1 MEVPISND
9 ISKLFIMLRINIHI
23 KDYNVVDMEKKSKI
37 IILILAILVV
47 MGIATHLF
55 LTPST
60 VENSGAKNVTD
71 MLGRSV
77 EIPESLN
84 KVVATSPPMTTVVYM
99 LAPEKLTALN
109 FEWTDDEKAY
119 VPSQYQGLP
128 NIGGWYGTQDGSY
141 EEFIASEPD
150 IVIES
155 IDEGGDGD
163 LSTVDERQSKFGKIP
178 VVAVN
183 DTTHVEKVD
192 DSIMFIGDVI
202 GAKDNAQKLVDFNDK
217 YLDEVHKKSAQLS
230 DSDKKTVYYAEGND
244 GLKTNPSGSVHGQLI
259 DLVGGKNVAD
269 SLNQG
274 NTTSG
279 VQVSIEQVIKWNPD
293 IIITTDP
300 DFYAK
305 VYNDSNW
312 ASINAVKNHEVYL
325 SPQSPFKWFDRP
337 VGANMIIGVPWTA
350 KVIYPDKYADIDM
363 VSVTK
368 EFYSNFYH
376 YDLSNEQAKEILLG
390 SGLKESNL

>member
-1 MEVPISND
+1 MIVSG
-9 ISKLFIMLRINIHI
+9 
-23 KDYNVVDMEKKSKI
+23 V
-37 IILILAILVV
+37 
-47 MGIATHLF
+47 ATHLF
-55 LTPST
+55 LTPLT
-60 VENSGAKNVTD
+60 VENSGAKNITD
-71 MLGRSV
+71 MIGRAV
-77 EIPESLN
+77 EIPASLN

-99 LAPEKLTALN
+99 IAPEKLTALN
-109 FEWTDDEKAY
+109 FEWTDSEKVY

-141 EEFIASEPD
+141 EE
-150 IVIES
+150 S

-163 LSTVDERQSKFGKIP
+163 LSTVNERQTKFGKIP

-183 DTTHVEKVD
+183 DTTSVEKVD
-192 DSIMFIGDVI
+192 ASITFIGEVI
-202 GAKDNAQKLVDFNDK
+202 GAQDNAKKLTDFNDK
-217 YLDEVHKKSAQLS
+217 YLDIVHKKSPQIT
-230 DSDKKTVYYAEGND
+230 DKKNVYYAEGND

-259 DLVGGKNVAD
+259 DLVGGNNVAD
-269 SLNQG
+269 SLSQG

-279 VQVSIEQVIKWNPD
+279 VQVSIEQVISWNPD
-293 IIITTDP
+293 VIITTDP

-312 ASINAVKNHEVYL
+312 AGINAVKNHEVYL

-350 KVIYPDKYADIDM
+350 KVIYPDQYSDIDM
-363 VSVTK
+363 LSATK

-376 YDLSNEQAKEILLG
+376 FDLSDEQAKQILLD
-390 SGLKESNL
+390 SGLKEENF

>member
-1 MEVPISND
+1 
-9 ISKLFIMLRINIHI
+9 MLRTYIHI

-37 IILILAILVV
+37 IILILALLIVV
-47 MGIATHLF
+47 GIATHLF

-60 VENSGAKNVTD
+60 VENSGSKNITD
-71 MLGRSV
+71 MIGRAI
-77 EIPESLN
+77 EIPNSLN

-99 LAPEKLTALN
+99 IAPEKLTALN
-109 FEWTDDEKAY
+109 FEWTDDEKVY
-119 VPSQYQGLP
+119 VPSKYQGLP

-163 LSTVDERQSKFGKIP
+163 LSTVNERQSKFGKIP

-183 DTTHVEKVD
+183 DTTSVEKVD
-192 DSIMFIGDVI
+192 SSISFIGEVI
-202 GAKDNAQKLVDFNDK
+202 GAQDNAKKLTDFNDK
-217 YLDEVHKKSAQLS
+217 YLDEVHKKSSQI
-230 DSDKKTVYYAEGND
+230 SDKKNVYYAEGND

-259 DLVGGKNVAD
+259 DLVGGNNVAN

-279 VQVSIEQVIKWNPD
+279 VQVSIEQVISWNPD
-293 IIITTDP
+293 VIITTDA

-312 ASINAVKNHEVYL
+312 QNINAVKNHEVYL

-350 KVIYPDKYADIDM
+350 KVIYPDQYNDIDM
-363 VSVTK
+363 VGATK

-376 YDLSNEQAKEILLG
+376 YDLSDDQAKQILLD

>member
-1 MEVPISND
+1 
-9 ISKLFIMLRINIHI
+9 MLRINIHI
-23 KDYNVVDMEKKSKI
+23 KGYNVVDMEKKSKI
-37 IILILAILVV
+37 IILILALLIVLGV
-47 MGIATHLF
+47 ATHLF

-60 VENSGAKNVTD
+60 VENSGAKNITD
-71 MLGRSV
+71 MIGRAI
-77 EIPESLN
+77 EIPASIN
-84 KVVATSPPMTTVVYM
+84 KVVATSPPMTTVIYM
-99 LAPEKLTALN
+99 IAPEKLTALN
-109 FEWTDDEKAY
+109 FEWTDSEKVY

-163 LSTVDERQSKFGKIP
+163 LSTVNERQAKFGKIP

-183 DTTHVEKVD
+183 DTTSVEKVD
-192 DSIMFIGDVI
+192 ASITFMGEVI
-202 GAKDNAQKLVDFNDK
+202 GAQDNAKKLTDFNDK
-217 YLDEVHKKSAQLS
+217 YLDIVHKKSPQIT
-230 DSDKKTVYYAEGND
+230 DKKNVYYAEGND

-259 DLVGGKNVAD
+259 DLVGGNNVAD

-279 VQVSIEQVIKWNPD
+279 VQVSIEQVISWNPD
-293 IIITTDP
+293 VIITTDP

-350 KVIYPDKYADIDM
+350 KVIYPDQYSDIDM
-363 VSVTK
+363 LSATK

-376 YDLSNEQAKEILLG
+376 FDLSDEQAKQILLD
-390 SGLKESNL
+390 SGLKEENF

>member
-1 MEVPISND
+1 
-9 ISKLFIMLRINIHI
+9 MLGTYIHI

-37 IILILAILVV
+37 IILILALLIVV
-47 MGIATHLF
+47 GIATHLF

-60 VENSGAKNVTD
+60 VENSGSKNITD
-71 MLGRSV
+71 MIGRAI
-77 EIPESLN
+77 EIPNSLN

-99 LAPEKLTALN
+99 IAPEKLTALN
-109 FEWTDDEKAY
+109 FEWTDDEKVY

-163 LSTVDERQSKFGKIP
+163 LSTVNERQSKFGKIP

-183 DTTHVEKVD
+183 DTTSVEKVD
-192 DSIMFIGDVI
+192 SSISFIGEII
-202 GAKDNAQKLVDFNDK
+202 GAQDNAKKLTDFNDK
-217 YLDEVHKKSAQLS
+217 YLDEVHKKSSQI
-230 DSDKKTVYYAEGND
+230 SDKKNVYYAEGND

-259 DLVGGKNVAD
+259 DLVGGNNVAN
-269 SLNQG
+269 SLSQG

-279 VQVSIEQVIKWNPD
+279 VQVSIEQVISWNPD
-293 IIITTDP
+293 VIITTDA

-312 ASINAVKNHEVYL
+312 QSINAVKNHEVYL

-350 KVIYPDKYADIDM
+350 KVIYPDQYKDIDM
-363 VSVTK
+363 VGATK

-376 YDLSNEQAKEILLG
+376 YDLSDDQAKQILLD

>member
-1 MEVPISND
+1 
-9 ISKLFIMLRINIHI
+9 MLRIYIHI

-37 IILILAILVV
+37 IILILAILIVLGV
-47 MGIATHLF
+47 ATHLF

-60 VENSGAKNVTD
+60 VENSGSKKITD
-71 MLGRSV
+71 MLGRTM
-77 EIPESLN
+77 EIPATLN
-84 KVVATSPPMTTVVYM
+84 KVVATSPPMTTVIYM
-99 LAPEKLTALN
+99 IAPEKLTALN
-109 FEWTDDEKAY
+109 FEWTDAEKEY
-119 VPSQYQGLP
+119 VPSSYQGLP

-141 EEFIASEPD
+141 EEFIASEPN

-163 LSTVDERQSKFGKIP
+163 MSTVEERQTKFGKIS

-183 DTTHVEKVD
+183 DTTNVEKVD
-192 DSIMFIGDVI
+192 SSILFIGEVI
-202 GAKDNAQKLVDFNDK
+202 GATENAQKLVDFNDK
-217 YLDEVHKKSAQLS
+217 YLDEVHKKSANLS

-244 GLKTNPSGSVHGQLI
+244 GLKTNPSGSPHGQLI
-259 DLVGGKNVAD
+259 DLVGGKNVAN
-269 SLNQG
+269 SLNQA

-279 VQVSIEQVIKWNPD
+279 VQVSIEQVISWNPD
-293 IIITTDP
+293 VIITTDP

-350 KVIYPDKYADIDM
+350 KVIYPDQYSDIDM
-363 VSVTK
+363 VSTTK

-376 YDLSNEQAKEILLG
+376 FDLSDDQAKEILLS
-390 SGLKESNL
+390 SGLKKENL

>member
-1 MEVPISND
+1 
-9 ISKLFIMLRINIHI
+9 MLGINIHI
-23 KDYNVVDMEKKSKI
+23 KDCNVVVMENKTKI
-37 IILILAILVV
+37 IILILAILIVLGV
-47 MGIATHLF
+47 ITHLF

-60 VENSGAKNVTD
+60 VENSGSKNITD
-71 MLGRSV
+71 MIGRAI
-77 EIPESLN
+77 EIPNSLN

-99 LAPEKLTALN
+99 IAPEKLTALN
-109 FEWTDDEKAY
+109 FVWTDDEKVY
-119 VPSQYQGLP
+119 VPSKYHGLP

-163 LSTVDERQSKFGKIP
+163 LSTVNERQSKFGKIP
-178 VVAVN
+178 VIAVN
-183 DTTHVEKVD
+183 DTTSVEKVD
-192 DSIMFIGDVI
+192 SSISFIGEVI
-202 GAKDNAQKLVDFNDK
+202 GAQDNAKKLADFNDK
-217 YLDEVHKKSAQLS
+217 YLDEVHKKSSQI
-230 DSDKKTVYYAEGND
+230 SDKKNVYYAEGND

-259 DLVGGKNVAD
+259 DLVGGNNVAN
-269 SLNQG
+269 SLSQG
-274 NTTSG
+274 NTSSG
-279 VQVSIEQVIKWNPD
+279 VQVSIEQVISWNPD
-293 IIITTDP
+293 VIITTDP

-312 ASINAVKNHEVYL
+312 QSINAVKNHEVYL

-350 KVIYPDKYADIDM
+350 KVIYPDQYKDIDM
-363 VSVTK
+363 VGATK

-376 YDLSNEQAKEILLG
+376 YDLSDNQAKQILLD
-390 SGLKESNL
+390 SGIKESNL

>member
-1 MEVPISND
+1 
-9 ISKLFIMLRINIHI
+9 MLRINIHI

-37 IILILAILVV
+37 IILILSILVV
-47 MGIATHLF
+47 VGIATHLF

-60 VENSGAKNVTD
+60 VENSGSKNITD

-77 EIPESLN
+77 VIPESLN

-109 FEWTDDEKAY
+109 FQWTDEEKVY

-163 LSTVDERQSKFGKIP
+163 LSTVEQRQSKFGKIP

-192 DSIMFIGDVI
+192 QSILFIGDVI
-202 GAKDNAQKLVDFNDK
+202 GAKDNAQKLVDFNNK

-230 DSDKKTVYYAEGND
+230 DNEKKTVYYAEGND

-259 DLVGGKNVAD
+259 DLVGGKNVATP
-269 SLNQG
+269 SSQG

-293 IIITTDP
+293 VIITTDP

-312 ASINAVKNHEVYL
+312 GSINAVKNHEVYL

-350 KVIYPDKYADIDM
+350 KVIYPDKYTDIDM

-376 YDLSNEQAKEILLG
+376 YDLSDKQAKEILLG

>member
-1 MEVPISND
+1 
-9 ISKLFIMLRINIHI
+9 MLRINIHI
-23 KDYNVVDMEKKSKI
+23 KGYNVVDMEKKSKI
-37 IILILAILVV
+37 IFLILALLIVAGV
-47 MGIATHLF
+47 ATHLF

-60 VENSGAKNVTD
+60 VENSGAKNITD
-71 MLGRSV
+71 MISRAI
-77 EIPESLN
+77 EIPASLN

-99 LAPEKLTALN
+99 IAPEKLTALN
-109 FEWTDDEKAY
+109 FEWTDGEKVY

-155 IDEGGDGD
+155 IDEGDDGD
-163 LSTVDERQSKFGKIP
+163 LSAVNERQTKFGKIP

-183 DTTHVEKVD
+183 DTTSVEKVD
-192 DSIMFIGDVI
+192 ASITFIGEVI
-202 GAKDNAQKLVDFNDK
+202 GAQDNAKKLTDFNDK
-217 YLDEVHKKSAQLS
+217 YLDIVHKKSPQIT
-230 DSDKKTVYYAEGND
+230 DKKNVYYAEGND

-259 DLVGGKNVAD
+259 DLVGGKNVVD
-269 SLNQG
+269 SLSQG

-279 VQVSIEQVIKWNPD
+279 VQVSIEQVISWNPD
-293 IIITTDP
+293 VIITTDP

-312 ASINAVKNHEVYL
+312 AGINAVKNHEVYL

-350 KVIYPDKYADIDM
+350 KVIYPDQYSDIDM
-363 VSVTK
+363 LSATK

-376 YDLSNEQAKEILLG
+376 FDLSDEQAKQILLD
-390 SGLKESNL
+390 SGLKEENF

>member
-1 MEVPISND
+1 
-9 ISKLFIMLRINIHI
+9 MLRINIHI
-23 KDYNVVDMEKKSKI
+23 KGYYVVEMEKKSKI
-37 IILILAILVV
+37 VILILALLIVSGV
-47 MGIATHLF
+47 ATHLF

-60 VENSGAKNVTD
+60 VENSGAKNITD
-71 MLGRSV
+71 MIGRDI
-77 EIPESLN
+77 EIPASLN
-84 KVVATSPPMTTVVYM
+84 KVVATSPPMTTVIYM
-99 LAPEKLTALN
+99 IAPEKLTALN
-109 FEWTDDEKAY
+109 FEWTDSEKVY

-163 LSTVDERQSKFGKIP
+163 LSTVNERQTKFGKIP

-183 DTTHVEKVD
+183 DTTSVEKVD
-192 DSIMFIGDVI
+192 ASITFIGEVI
-202 GAKDNAQKLVDFNDK
+202 GAQDNAKKLTDFNDK
-217 YLDEVHKKSAQLS
+217 YLDIVHKKSPQIT
-230 DSDKKTVYYAEGND
+230 DKKNVYYAEGND

-269 SLNQG
+269 SLSQG

-279 VQVSIEQVIKWNPD
+279 VQVSIEQVISWNPD
-293 IIITTDP
+293 VIITTDP

-312 ASINAVKNHEVYL
+312 AGINAVKNHEVYL

-350 KVIYPDKYADIDM
+350 KVIYPDQYSDIDM
-363 VSVTK
+363 LSATK

-376 YDLSNEQAKEILLG
+376 FDLSDEQAKQILLD
-390 SGLKESNL
+390 SGIKEENF

>member
-1 MEVPISND
+1 
-9 ISKLFIMLRINIHI
+9 MLRINIHI
-23 KDYNVVDMEKKSKI
+23 KDYYVVDMEKKSKI
-37 IILILAILVV
+37 VILILALLIVAGV
-47 MGIATHLF
+47 ATHLF

-60 VENSGAKNVTD
+60 VENSGAKNITD
-71 MLGRSV
+71 MIGRAI
-77 EIPESLN
+77 EIPASLN
-84 KVVATSPPMTTVVYM
+84 KVVATSPPMTTVIYM
-99 LAPEKLTALN
+99 IAPEKLTALN
-109 FEWTDDEKAY
+109 FEWTDSEKVY

-163 LSTVDERQSKFGKIP
+163 LSTVNERQTKFGKIP

-183 DTTHVEKVD
+183 DTTSVEKVD
-192 DSIMFIGDVI
+192 TSITFIGEVI
-202 GAKDNAQKLVDFNDK
+202 GAQDNAKKLTDFNDK
-217 YLDEVHKKSAQLS
+217 YLDIVHKKSPQIT
-230 DSDKKTVYYAEGND
+230 DKKNVYYAEGND

-269 SLNQG
+269 SLSQG

-279 VQVSIEQVIKWNPD
+279 VQVSIEQVISWNPD
-293 IIITTDP
+293 VIITTDP

-312 ASINAVKNHEVYL
+312 AGINAVKNHEVYL

-350 KVIYPDKYADIDM
+350 KVIYPDQYSDIDM
-363 VSVTK
+363 LSATK

-376 YDLSNEQAKEILLG
+376 FDLSDEQAKQILLD
-390 SGLKESNL
+390 SGLKEENF

>member
-1 MEVPISND
+1 
-9 ISKLFIMLRINIHI
+9 MLGTYIHI

-37 IILILAILVV
+37 IILILALLIVV
-47 MGIATHLF
+47 GIATHLF

-60 VENSGAKNVTD
+60 VENSGSKNITD
-71 MLGRSV
+71 MIGRAI
-77 EIPESLN
+77 EIPNSLN

-99 LAPEKLTALN
+99 IAPEKLTALN
-109 FEWTDDEKAY
+109 FEWTDDEKVY
-119 VPSQYQGLP
+119 VPSQYQRLP

-163 LSTVDERQSKFGKIP
+163 LSTVNERQSKFGKIP

-183 DTTHVEKVD
+183 DTTSVEKVD
-192 DSIMFIGDVI
+192 SSISFIGEII
-202 GAKDNAQKLVDFNDK
+202 GAQDNAKKLTDFNDK
-217 YLDEVHKKSAQLS
+217 YLDEVHKKSSQI
-230 DSDKKTVYYAEGND
+230 SDKKNVYYAEGND

-259 DLVGGKNVAD
+259 DLVGGNNVAN
-269 SLNQG
+269 SLSQG
-274 NTTSG
+274 NTSSG
-279 VQVSIEQVIKWNPD
+279 VQVSIEQVISWNPD
-293 IIITTDP
+293 VIITTDA

-312 ASINAVKNHEVYL
+312 QSINAVKNHEVYL

-350 KVIYPDKYADIDM
+350 KVIYPDQYNDIDM
-363 VSVTK
+363 VGATK

-376 YDLSNEQAKEILLG
+376 YDLSDDQAKQILLD

>member
-1 MEVPISND
+1 
-9 ISKLFIMLRINIHI
+9 MLGINIHI
-23 KDYNVVDMEKKSKI
+23 KDCNVVVMENKTKI
-37 IILILAILVV
+37 IILILAILIVLGV
-47 MGIATHLF
+47 ITHLF

-60 VENSGAKNVTD
+60 VENSGSKNITD
-71 MLGRSV
+71 MIGRAI
-77 EIPESLN
+77 EIPNSFN

-99 LAPEKLTALN
+99 IAPEKLTDLN
-109 FEWTDDEKAY
+109 FEWTDDEKVY
-119 VPSQYQGLP
+119 VPSKYHGLP

-163 LSTVDERQSKFGKIP
+163 LSTVNERQSKFGKIP

-183 DTTHVEKVD
+183 DTTSVEKVD
-192 DSIMFIGDVI
+192 SSISFIGEVI
-202 GAKDNAQKLVDFNDK
+202 GAQDNAKKLTDFNDK
-217 YLDEVHKKSAQLS
+217 YLDEVHKTSSQT
-230 DSDKKTVYYAEGND
+230 SDKKNVYYAEGND

-259 DLVGGKNVAD
+259 DLVGGNNVAN
-269 SLNQG
+269 SLSQG
-274 NTTSG
+274 NTSSG
-279 VQVSIEQVIKWNPD
+279 VQVSIEQVISWNPD
-293 IIITTDP
+293 VIITTDP

-312 ASINAVKNHEVYL
+312 QSINAVKNHEVYL

-350 KVIYPDKYADIDM
+350 KVIYPDQYKDIDM
-363 VSVTK
+363 VGATK

-376 YDLSNEQAKEILLG
+376 YDLSDNQAKQILLD
-390 SGLKESNL
+390 SGIKESNL